1 MRARLRILLVVCCLV
16 LAGCDAPA
24 TRQPSATETGTPA
37 TTAAGD
43 AKTPATTAGADTPA
57 TTAGRT
63 DSSAAD
69 APAGD
74 DTTRTATPTPPRSPR
89 ALAATYDVDT
99 PAALPTNV
107 SLVFARTALLADRPD
122 AEPPSTV
129 EIRRDAGTQV
139 GPGRYPPFFDVLGI
153 ARPNGT
159 QAYPAFVANPDRIV
173 VNRNLT
179 ARPALL
185 EATLAQEA
193 VHVLQFSNRRP
204 VTLRRAVAGGRVT
217 VDESYVVT
225 ALLEGTAVYT
235 ESVYQRRYQN
245 ATTTR
250 IDDLRRLLADRTTV
264 GRISY
269 GIYYYGARHV
279 RDRLDSPAGLER
291 VYESPPETTEQLLH
305 GRDAGPQATLPVTA
319 ETETYETRPRHRT
332 TFGELFVRETLATRL
347 EPSVAARAAAGWGTD
362 ERLVF
367 VDGTESET
375 TDAAGYVWTHR
386 WDTVGDARE
395 FTAAFGRY
403 LNATQN
409 RSAVTGP
416 NGQTT
421 GWRSDGRTYRLR
433 RLDDRTTAL
442 VAGDPG
448 FVANATVTVG
458 EDGVV
463 VGQTPNSVG
472 TPNRTKKPTAATRVP
487 TATSRPPNDCIGLVT
502 RSSSN
507 SR

>member
-24 TRQPSATETGTPA
+24 TRQPSTADTGTPA
-37 TTAAGD
+37 ATAAAGD
-43 AKTPATTAGADTPA
+43 TKTPAATTSAGPDSSATDTSAGADT
-57 TTAGRT
+57 
-63 DSSAAD
+63 
-69 APAGD
+69 
-74 DTTRTATPTPPRSPR
+74 TPTPPQSPR
-89 ALAATYDVDT
+89 ALAATYDVDA
-99 PAALPTNV
+99 PASLPTNV
-107 SLVFARTALLADRPD
+107 SLVFARTALLVDRPD
-122 AEPPSTV
+122 AEPPSIV

-153 ARPNGT
+153 GRPNGT

-193 VHVLQFSNRRP
+193 VHILQFGDRRP

-250 IDDLRRLLADRTTV
+250 TDELRQILANRTTV

-279 RDRLDSPAGLER
+279 RDRLDSPAELER

-319 ETETYETRPRHRT
+319 ETETYETNPRRRT
-332 TFGELFVRETLATRL
+332 TFGELFVRETLATQL
-347 EPSVAARAAAGWGTD
+347 EPSVAARAAAGWGAD

-367 VDGTESET
+367 VEETDSET
-375 TDAAGYVWTHR
+375 ADASGYVWTHR
-386 WDTVGDARE
+386 WDTPGDARE
-395 FTAAFGRY
+395 FTTAFRRY

-409 RSAVTGP
+409 RSVVAGP

-448 FVANATVTVG
+448 FVANATLTVG

-463 VGQTPNSVG
+463 VGQTPKSVG

-487 TATSRPPNDCIGLVT
+487 MATSRPPNDCIGLVT